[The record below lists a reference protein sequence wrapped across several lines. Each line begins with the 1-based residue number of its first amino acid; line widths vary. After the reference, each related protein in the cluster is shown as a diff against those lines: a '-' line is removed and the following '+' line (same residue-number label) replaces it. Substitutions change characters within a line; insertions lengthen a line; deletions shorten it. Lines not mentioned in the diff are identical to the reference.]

1 MVWLPVLVPALGGV
15 AVLALRRRRRWLGPA
30 AGAATTLTVVVGVW
44 VALTEAT
51 GAWTWG
57 AGMDLG
63 LAATGLS
70 RLMVVLVPT
79 IATAVAVYAASHL
92 HEDPALARLLAMIV
106 WFVAAMELLVLAA
119 DFLTLLVAWELVG
132 AASWT
137 LIGHEWRDAERPR
150 SAREAFVTTRFG
162 DLGLYVASGA
172 VFALTGGFFFSGLEG
187 ADDPVLLG
195 VVAGGVLLAA
205 AAKSAQFPFSPWL
218 FSAMAGPTPVSALLH
233 SATMVAAGAYLLAR
247 LQPLLEPV
255 PWFSPAVIGIGLVTA
270 LAGGVV
276 ALTQSDFKRALAGS
290 TSAQYGLMLVAIGA
304 GFTGAAAG
312 QLTAHAAFK
321 SLLFLGAGVALHA
334 GGTLD
339 LSKLRLGRA
348 LPRVAALFG
357 VGALALA
364 AVPPLG
370 GAFTKETILAAAFHS
385 GVWVGAGVA
394 VAGFLSALYAGR
406 LHLLAY
412 GPGDRELRDG
422 PPRRAEV
429 GAMAFLAILSVGL
442 GLLWLPGGDR
452 MIERVSGGLVAEGSA
467 WELVLSLGL
476 LVVAFGLLGVWWRR
490 GSLVSMGLAD
500 GLRRFV
506 AEWWG
511 LPTAARAAVVEPV
524 VGTSRGL
531 AWFDRRTL
539 DRLVQALAGFF
550 RRLSSGL
557 RRVVEPV
564 VDGFVRMVA
573 GGTVASAEVS
583 RRVDD
588 DGVDAAVE
596 GVAEGVG
603 AAGARSRRLQSGM
616 SHHYYT
622 MLVIG
627 TVVAI
632 VVAALWR

>member
-15 AVLALRRRRRWLGPA
+15 LVLLLRGRRTALGPA
-30 AGAATTLTVVVGVW
+30 AGTVTVLTAGVGLW
-44 VALTEAT
+44 VAATEAT
-51 GAWTWG
+51 GSWTWG

-63 LAATGLS
+63 LAAEGLS

-79 IATAVAVYAASHL
+79 IAAAVAVYAAGHL
-92 HEDPALARLLAMIV
+92 ADDPALARLLAMILG
-106 WFVAAMELLVLAA
+106 FVAAMELLVLAA

-132 AASWT
+132 AASWI

-172 VFALTGGFFFSGLEG
+172 VFALTGGFFFSDLEG
-187 ADDPVLLG
+187 VDDPVLLG

-247 LQPLLEPV
+247 LQPFLQPV
-255 PWFSPAVIGIGLVTA
+255 PWFAPAVIGIGLVTA
-270 LAGGVV
+270 LAGGLV
-276 ALTQSDFKRALAGS
+276 ALAQQDFKRALAGS

-348 LPRVAALFG
+348 LPRVATLFG

-370 GAFTKETILAAAFHS
+370 GAFTKETILAAAFHA

-412 GPGDRELRDG
+412 GPGDPEARDG
-422 PPRRAEV
+422 PPRRAEM
-429 GAMAFLAILSVGL
+429 GAMAFLAALSLGL

-452 MIERVSGGLVAEGSA
+452 IIERVADGLLAEGA
-467 WELVLSLGL
+467 RWELVLSLGM
-476 LVVAFGLLGVWWRR
+476 LVVAFGLLAVWWRR
-490 GSLVSMGLAD
+490 GTLVSLGLPD
-500 GLRRFV
+500 RLRGFV
-506 AEWWG
+506 AGWWG
-511 LPTAARAAVVEPV
+511 LPTAARAVVVEPV

-531 AWFDRRTL
+531 SWFDWRAV
-539 DRLVQALAGFF
+539 D
-550 RRLSSGL
+550 
-557 RRVVEPV
+557 RVVRAVAAFARALSGALQRAVEPA
-564 VDGFVRMVA
+564 VDGFVRLVA
-573 GGTVASAEVS
+573 GGTLASAEVS
-583 RRVDD
+583 RTIDD
-588 DGVDAAVE
+588 EGVDGAVE
-596 GVAEGVG
+596 GVAEGIGV
-603 AAGARSRRLQSGM
+603 AGARSRRLQTGM

-627 TVVAI
+627 TVVAMI
-632 VVAALWR
+632 VAALWR